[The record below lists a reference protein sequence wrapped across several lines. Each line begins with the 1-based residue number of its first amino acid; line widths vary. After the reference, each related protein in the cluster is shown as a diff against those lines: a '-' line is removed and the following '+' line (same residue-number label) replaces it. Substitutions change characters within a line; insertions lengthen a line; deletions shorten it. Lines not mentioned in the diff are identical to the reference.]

1 MARIISEMA
10 ASMGASPI
18 AVKGLIAMQAPI
30 PKARTVA
37 NTDKMIMV
45 AVLRIA

>member
-10 ASMGASPI
+10 TSIGASPI
-18 AVKGLIAMQAPI
+18 AVKGLIVMHAPMA
-30 PKARTVA
+30 KTRTVA
-37 NTDKMIMV
+37 SVDRMIMV

>member
-10 ASMGASPI
+10 ASIGASPI
-18 AVKGLIAMQAPI
+18 AVKGLIAMQVPI
-30 PKARTVA
+30 PKTSTVA
-37 NTDKMIMV
+37 TTDRMIMV

>member
-1 MARIISEMA
+1 MSEIA

-18 AVKGLIAMQAPI
+18 AVKGLMAMQI
-30 PKARTVA
+30 PMPKTKTVA
-37 NTDKMIMV
+37 TTDRIIMV

>member
-18 AVKGLIAMQAPI
+18 AVKGLMAMQVPM
-30 PKARTVA
+30 PKTRTVA
-37 NTDKMIMV
+37 STDRMIMV